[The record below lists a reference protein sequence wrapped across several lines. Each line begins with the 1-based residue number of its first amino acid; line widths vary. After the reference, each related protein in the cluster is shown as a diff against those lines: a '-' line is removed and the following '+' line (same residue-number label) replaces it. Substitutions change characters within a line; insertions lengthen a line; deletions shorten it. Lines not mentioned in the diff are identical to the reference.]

1 MDHKAPHGQPSYLAS
16 MRDLWFCVP
25 ASRRVCLFVQQNC
38 APEIGRRC
46 TTFRAFDNCLVDMHA
61 HSALRAGLC
70 SVERMSDASKQASE
84 AMEAARA
91 LAEQLDAQAAR
102 GPSAQRDLWRLLVD
116 LHQLERE
123 LTERRYVRRVDALE
137 RVQEGV
143 RGLGEIGSAAGILDR
158 SADGLGE
165 SSDFDRVV
173 VSSIREGELHVEST
187 WCRDDR
193 GRAEAELAALRS
205 APVRLDYPLVEAEL
219 AGRQGLEV
227 VSARKRSDK
236 RWAEVLGWDSYAVA
250 TLALGGAT
258 VGFVHADCHLSSRAI
273 DELDREVLEAYAEG
287 LAQVF
292 ERAVLR
298 GRLRGHRSELRGA
311 VDWMNA
317 RLSRLSEASVASANG
332 EAAPAVDMPELDEVL
347 TPRELEVL
355 RLMARGNTNVAIAK
369 ALVVAEGTVK
379 YHVKNVL
386 RKLRAANRA
395 DAVARYERMTAG
407 LPE

>member
-1 MDHKAPHGQPSYLAS
+1 
-16 MRDLWFCVP
+16 
-25 ASRRVCLFVQQNC
+25 
-38 APEIGRRC
+38 
-46 TTFRAFDNCLVDMHA
+46 
-61 HSALRAGLC
+61 
-70 SVERMSDASKQASE
+70 
-84 AMEAARA
+84 MEAAGAAVSLDELQAASGRVQTA
-91 LAEQLDAQAAR
+91 LGSLAGKLDTQAAR
-102 GPSAQRDLWRLLVD
+102 GPSAQRDLWRLLVE

-123 LTERRYVRRVDALE
+123 LTERQYVRRVDALE

-143 RGLGEIGSAAGILDR
+143 RGLGEVGSAAGILDR
-158 SADGLGE
+158 SADGLGD

-173 VSSIREGELHVEST
+173 VSSIRDGSLHVEST
-187 WCRDDR
+187 WVRDDR
-193 GRAEAELAALRS
+193 DRAQAELAALRS
-205 APVRLDYPLVEAEL
+205 SPVRLDYPLVEAEL
-219 AGRQGLEV
+219 AGRAQGVEL
-227 VSARKRSDK
+227 VSARERSDK
-236 RWAEVLGWDSYAVA
+236 GWARALGWTAYAVA

-258 VGFVHADCHLSSRAI
+258 VGFVHADCHLSERGL
-273 DELDREVLEAYAEG
+273 DELDREVLEVYTQG

-317 RLSRLSEASVASANG
+317 RLSRLSETSVVSVNG
-332 EAAPAVDMPELDEVL
+332 DVSPAMDTPELDEVL

-355 RLMARGNTNVAIAK
+355 RLMARGNTNQAIAK
-369 ALVVAEGTVK
+369 TLVVAEGTVK

-395 DAVARYERMTAG
+395 DAVARYERMSAG

>member
-1 MDHKAPHGQPSYLAS
+1 MA
-16 MRDLWFCVP
+16 
-25 ASRRVCLFVQQNC
+25 
-38 APEIGRRC
+38 
-46 TTFRAFDNCLVDMHA
+46 
-61 HSALRAGLC
+61 
-70 SVERMSDASKQASE
+70 DASLQVSE
-84 AMEAARA
+84 ALEAARVAVSLDELQSASGRVQSALGA
-91 LAEQLDAQAAR
+91 LAEELDSRAAR
-102 GPSAQRDLWRLLVD
+102 GPSGRRELWRLLVE

-123 LTERRYVRRVDALE
+123 LSERRYVRRVDALE

-143 RGLGEIGSAAGILDR
+143 RGLGEIGSAAGIIDR
-158 SADGLGE
+158 SAEGLGE

-173 VSSIREGELHVEST
+173 VSSIRDGLLHVESS

-193 GRAEAELAALRS
+193 ARAEAELAALRS
-205 APVRLDYPLVEAEL
+205 SPVRLDYPLVEAEL
-219 AGRQGLEV
+219 AGHQGVEV
-227 VSARKRSDK
+227 VSAAERSDK
-236 RWAEVLGWDSYAVA
+236 RWAKTLGWTSYAVA

-258 VGFVHADCHLSSRAI
+258 VGFVHADCHLSGRAI
-273 DELDREVLEAYAEG
+273 DELDCEALEAYAEG

-317 RLSRLSEASVASANG
+317 RLSRLSEGSVVSANG
-332 EAAPAVDMPELDEVL
+332 DANAATDMPELDEVL

-355 RLMARGNTNVAIAK
+355 RLMARGNTNAAIAK

-407 LPE
+407 LAE

>member
-1 MDHKAPHGQPSYLAS
+1 MAA
-16 MRDLWFCVP
+16 
-25 ASRRVCLFVQQNC
+25 ASRHVSEAITAAHAAVSLDELQAASGRVQ
-38 APEIGRRC
+38 
-46 TTFRAFDNCLVDMHA
+46 
-61 HSALRAGLC
+61 SALGGLA
-70 SVERMSDASKQASE
+70 EELD
-84 AMEAARA
+84 ARA
-91 LAEQLDAQAAR
+91 SR
-102 GPSAQRDLWRLLVD
+102 GPARRRDLWRLLVE

-123 LTERRYVRRVDALE
+123 LVERRYVRRVDALE

-143 RGLGEIGSAAGILDR
+143 RGLGEIGSPASILDR

-173 VSSIREGELHVEST
+173 VSSIRDGALHVEST
-187 WCRDDR
+187 WCRGDR
-193 GRAEAELAALRS
+193 ARAESELGVLR
-205 APVRLDYPLVEAEL
+205 AHPVRLDYPLVEAEL
-219 AGRQGLEV
+219 AGRQGVAV
-227 VSARKRSDK
+227 VSAKERSDK
-236 RWAEVLGWDSYAVA
+236 RWADALGWTSYAVS

-258 VGFVHADCHLSSRAI
+258 VGFVHTDCHQSGRP
-273 DELDREVLEAYAEG
+273 LDAVDQEALEAYAEG

-298 GRLRGHRSELRGA
+298 GRLRAHRSELRGA

-317 RLSRLSEASVASANG
+317 RLSRLSDSSVPDVNG
-332 EAAPAVDMPELDEVL
+332 AAGGTPALPVEAAELDELL

-355 RLMARGNTNVAIAK
+355 RLMARGNTNLAIAK

>member
-1 MDHKAPHGQPSYLAS
+1 
-16 MRDLWFCVP
+16 
-25 ASRRVCLFVQQNC
+25 
-38 APEIGRRC
+38 
-46 TTFRAFDNCLVDMHA
+46 
-61 HSALRAGLC
+61 
-70 SVERMSDASKQASE
+70 
-84 AMEAARA
+84 
-91 LAEQLDAQAAR
+91 
-102 GPSAQRDLWRLLVD
+102 
-116 LHQLERE
+116 
-123 LTERRYVRRVDALE
+123 VRRVDALE

-173 VSSIREGELHVEST
+173 VSSIRDGALHVEST

-205 APVRLDYPLVEAEL
+205 SPVRLDYPLVEAEL

-227 VSARKRSDK
+227 VNARSRSDK
-236 RWAEVLGWDSYAVA
+236 RWAEVR
-250 TLALGGAT
+250 
-258 VGFVHADCHLSSRAI
+258 FVHADCHLSRRAI

-317 RLSRLSEASVASANG
+317 RLSRLSEASVVSANG
-332 EAAPAVDMPELDEVL
+332 EAAPAAADMPELDEVL

-355 RLMARGNTNVAIAK
+355 RLMARGNTNAAIAK

-407 LPE
+407 LQE

>member
-1 MDHKAPHGQPSYLAS
+1 MAAS
-16 MRDLWFCVP
+16 PQV
-25 ASRRVCLFVQQNC
+25 
-38 APEIGRRC
+38 
-46 TTFRAFDNCLVDMHA
+46 
-61 HSALRAGLC
+61 
-70 SVERMSDASKQASE
+70 SE
-84 AMEAARA
+84 AIEAARA
-91 LAEQLDAQAAR
+91 AVSGSRPDEYPSLDELQSASGRVQSALGALAEELDSKSAR
-102 GPSAQRDLWRLLVD
+102 GPTGTRDMWRLLVE

-123 LTERRYVRRVDALE
+123 LIERRFVRRVDGLE

-143 RGLGEIGSAAGILDR
+143 RGLGEVGSAAGILDR

-165 SSDFDRVV
+165 SSDFDRVL
-173 VSSIREGELHVEST
+173 VSSIRDGALHVEST

-193 GRAEAELAALRS
+193 GGAEALLAGLRDS
-205 APVRLDYPLVEAEL
+205 PMRLDYPLVEAEL
-219 AGRQGLEV
+219 ASSQGSAV
-227 VSARKRSDK
+227 VSLPAAKGRIDAD
-236 RWAEVLGWDSYAVA
+236 WAAALGWTSYAVV
-250 TLALGGAT
+250 TLALGGTT
-258 VGFVHADCHLSSRAI
+258 VGLVHADCQASGRTIDAI
-273 DELDREVLEAYAEG
+273 DREALEAYAEG

-298 GRLRGHRSELRGA
+298 GRLRGHRGELRGA

-317 RLSRLSEASVASANG
+317 RLSRLSDSSVAATSGGADG
-332 EAAPAVDMPELDEVL
+332 SPAVAADSLPEVAELDELL

-355 RLMARGNTNVAIAK
+355 RLMARGNTNLAIAK

-379 YHVKNVL
+379 YHVKNIL

>member
-1 MDHKAPHGQPSYLAS
+1 MSGAS
-16 MRDLWFCVP
+16 
-25 ASRRVCLFVQQNC
+25 Q
-38 APEIGRRC
+38 
-46 TTFRAFDNCLVDMHA
+46 
-61 HSALRAGLC
+61 
-70 SVERMSDASKQASE
+70 QASE

-91 LAEQLDAQAAR
+91 LAEELDSQAAR
-102 GPSAQRDLWRLLVD
+102 GPSAQRDLWRLLGD

-173 VSSIREGELHVEST
+173 VSSIRDGALHVEST

-193 GRAEAELAALRS
+193 GRAEGELAALRS
-205 APVRLDYPLVEAEL
+205 SPVRLDYPLVEAEL
-219 AGRQGLEV
+219 AGRQGVEV
-227 VSARKRSDK
+227 VSARARSDK
-236 RWAEVLGWDSYAVA
+236 RWAEVLGWDSYAVS

-258 VGFVHADCHLSSRAI
+258 VGFVHADCHVSGRAI
-273 DELDREVLEAYAEG
+273 DELDREVLVAYSEG

-317 RLSRLSEASVASANG
+317 RLSRLSEASVVSANG
-332 EAAPAVDMPELDEVL
+332 EAAPAAADMPELDEVL

>member
-1 MDHKAPHGQPSYLAS
+1 MAD
-16 MRDLWFCVP
+16 
-25 ASRRVCLFVQQNC
+25 ASRQVC
-38 APEIGRRC
+38 
-46 TTFRAFDNCLVDMHA
+46 
-61 HSALRAGLC
+61 
-70 SVERMSDASKQASE
+70 E
-84 AMEAARA
+84 AIEAARA
-91 LAEQLDAQAAR
+91 AASPDELQTAGGRVQSALGALAEELDARAAR
-102 GPSAQRDLWRLLVD
+102 GPAAARELWRLLVE

-123 LTERRYVRRVDALE
+123 LIERRYVRRVDALE

-143 RGLGEIGSAAGILDR
+143 RGLGEVGSSAGILAR
-158 SADGLGE
+158 SAEGFGD
-165 SSDFDRVV
+165 SSDFDRVI
-173 VSSIREGELHVEST
+173 VSSLREGSLHVESI

-193 GRAEAELAALRS
+193 ARAEAELTALR
-205 APVRLDYPLVEAEL
+205 AHPVRLEYPLVEAEL
-219 AGRQGLEV
+219 AGHQGVEAV
-227 VSARKRSDK
+227 AADQRSDK
-236 RWAEVLGWDSYAVA
+236 RWAKELGWKSYAVA

-258 VGFVHADCHLSSRAI
+258 VGFVHADCHLSDRPI
-273 DELDREVLEAYAEG
+273 DEIDREALATYAEG

-298 GRLRGHRSELRGA
+298 GRLRAHRSELRGA

-317 RLSRLSEASVASANG
+317 RLARLSDASVASANG
-332 EAAPAVDMPELDEVL
+332 DAAPDVPVEAAELDELL

-355 RLMARGNTNVAIAK
+355 RLMARGNTNLAIAQT
-369 ALVVAEGTVK
+369 LVVAEGTVK

>member
-1 MDHKAPHGQPSYLAS
+1 MAA
-16 MRDLWFCVP
+16 
-25 ASRRVCLFVQQNC
+25 ASRHVSEAIAAAHAAVSLDEVQAAGGRVQ
-38 APEIGRRC
+38 
-46 TTFRAFDNCLVDMHA
+46 
-61 HSALRAGLC
+61 SALGG
-70 SVERMSDASKQASE
+70 
-84 AMEAARA
+84 
-91 LAEQLDAQAAR
+91 LAEELDARAAR
-102 GPSAQRDLWRLLVD
+102 GPARRRDLWRLLLE

-123 LTERRYVRRVDALE
+123 LVERRYVRRVDALE

-143 RGLGEIGSAAGILDR
+143 RGLGEIGSPAGILDR

-173 VSSIREGELHVEST
+173 VSSVRAGALHVQST
-187 WCRDDR
+187 WCRGDPA
-193 GRAEAELAALRS
+193 RAEAELRVLR
-205 APVRLDYPLVEAEL
+205 AHPVGLDYPLVEAEL
-219 AGRQGLEV
+219 AGRQGV
-227 VSARKRSDK
+227 AIVSAGDRSDK
-236 RWAEVLGWDSYAVA
+236 RWADALGWTSYAVA
-250 TLALGGAT
+250 TLALGGT
-258 VGFVHADCHLSSRAI
+258 SVGFVHADCHRSGRP
-273 DELDREVLEAYAEG
+273 LDAVDGEALEAYAEG

-298 GRLRGHRSELRGA
+298 GRLHAHRSELRGA

-317 RLSRLSEASVASANG
+317 RLSRLSDSAAANG
-332 EAAPAVDMPELDEVL
+332 AARATPALPVEVAELDELL

-355 RLMARGNTNVAIAK
+355 RLMARGNTNLAIAK

>member
-1 MDHKAPHGQPSYLAS
+1 MDAAGAAVSLDELQAAS
-16 MRDLWFCVP
+16 G
-25 ASRRVCLFVQQNC
+25 RVQ
-38 APEIGRRC
+38 
-46 TTFRAFDNCLVDMHA
+46 T
-61 HSALRAGLC
+61 ALG
-70 SVERMSDASKQASE
+70 S
-84 AMEAARA
+84 
-91 LAEQLDAQAAR
+91 LAEELDSRAAR
-102 GPSAQRDLWRLLVD
+102 GPAAQRDLWRLLVE

-143 RGLGEIGSAAGILDR
+143 RGLGEVGSAAGILDR

-173 VSSIREGELHVEST
+173 VSSIRDGSLHVESS
-187 WCRDDR
+187 WVRDDR
-193 GRAEAELAALRS
+193 DRAQAELAALRS
-205 APVRLDYPLVEAEL
+205 SPIRLDYPLVEAEL
-219 AGRQGLEV
+219 AGRPQGVEI
-227 VSARKRSDK
+227 VSARERSDK
-236 RWAEVLGWDSYAVA
+236 GWARALGWTSYAVA

-258 VGFVHADCHLSSRAI
+258 VGFVHADCHLSERAL
-273 DELDREVLEAYAEG
+273 DELDCEVLEVYAQG

-317 RLSRLSEASVASANG
+317 RLSRLSETSVVSANG
-332 EAAPAVDMPELDEVL
+332 DASPAMDTPELDEVL

-355 RLMARGNTNVAIAK
+355 RLMARGNTNQAIAK

-407 LPE
+407 LPQ

>member
-1 MDHKAPHGQPSYLAS
+1 
-16 MRDLWFCVP
+16 
-25 ASRRVCLFVQQNC
+25 
-38 APEIGRRC
+38 
-46 TTFRAFDNCLVDMHA
+46 
-61 HSALRAGLC
+61 
-70 SVERMSDASKQASE
+70 
-84 AMEAARA
+84 MEAAAAAVSLDELQAASGRVQTALGA
-91 LAEQLDAQAAR
+91 LAEALDTRAAR
-102 GPSAQRDLWRLLVD
+102 GPAAQRDLWRLLTE

-143 RGLGEIGSAAGILDR
+143 RGLGEVGSAAGILDR

-173 VSSIREGELHVEST
+173 VSSIREGSLHVESG
-187 WCRDDR
+187 WVRDDR
-193 GRAEAELAALRS
+193 DRAQAELATLRS
-205 APVRLDYPLVEAEL
+205 SPVRLDYPLVEAEL
-219 AGRQGLEV
+219 AGRQGVEV
-227 VSARKRSDK
+227 VSARERSDK
-236 RWAEVLGWDSYAVA
+236 GWAKALGWSSYAVT

-258 VGFVHADCHLSSRAI
+258 VGFVHADCHLSERGL
-273 DELDREVLEAYAEG
+273 DELDCEVLEVYAQG

-317 RLSRLSEASVASANG
+317 RLSRLSETSVVSANG
-332 EAAPAVDMPELDEVL
+332 DASPAMDTPELDEVL

-355 RLMARGNTNVAIAK
+355 RLMARGNTNQAIAK

-395 DAVARYERMTAG
+395 DAVARYERMSAG

>member
-1 MDHKAPHGQPSYLAS
+1 MADTSGQ
-16 MRDLWFCVP
+16 V
-25 ASRRVCLFVQQNC
+25 
-38 APEIGRRC
+38 
-46 TTFRAFDNCLVDMHA
+46 
-61 HSALRAGLC
+61 
-70 SVERMSDASKQASE
+70 SE
-84 AMEAARA
+84 AIEAARA
-91 LAEQLDAQAAR
+91 AVEVDELQTAGVRVQSALGALAGDLDALAASEPAPR
-102 GPSAQRDLWRLLVD
+102 RALWKVLVE

-123 LTERRYVRRVDALE
+123 LVERRYLRRVDALE
-137 RVQEGV
+137 RVQEAV

-165 SSDFDRVV
+165 ASDLDRVV
-173 VSSIREGELHVEST
+173 VSNVRDGSLFAVSA

-193 GRAEAELAALRS
+193 DRAEADLAALRAS
-205 APVRLDYPLVEAEL
+205 PVRLDYPLVEAEL
-219 AGRQGLEV
+219 AGRQGVAV
-227 VSARKRSDK
+227 VSAEQRSDA
-236 RWAEVLGWDSYAVA
+236 RWASVLGWSSYGVA
-250 TLALGGAT
+250 TVALGGTT
-258 VGFVHADCHLSSRAI
+258 VGFVHADCHLSGRALDDI
-273 DELDREVLEAYAEG
+273 DRDALENYADG

-298 GRLRGHRSELRGA
+298 GRLRAHRSELRGA

-317 RLSRLSEASVASANG
+317 RLSRLSEPSGVAVNGDGAVSAD
-332 EAAPAVDMPELDEVL
+332 ELTDLDELL

>member
-1 MDHKAPHGQPSYLAS
+1 MADAS
-16 MRDLWFCVP
+16 QQVSEATRA
-25 ASRRVCLFVQQNC
+25 ASAAVSLDELQAASGRVQ
-38 APEIGRRC
+38 
-46 TTFRAFDNCLVDMHA
+46 
-61 HSALRAGLC
+61 SALG
-70 SVERMSDASKQASE
+70 
-84 AMEAARA
+84 A
-91 LAEQLDAQAAR
+91 LGEELDALAAR
-102 GPSAQRDLWRLLVD
+102 GPAQRRELWRLLVE

-165 SSDFDRVV
+165 SSDFDRVI
-173 VSSIREGELHVEST
+173 VSSIRDGSLHVESA

-193 GRAEAELAALRS
+193 VRAEADLAALRS
-205 APVRLDYPLVEAEL
+205 SPVRLDYPLVEEEL
-219 AGRQGLEV
+219 AGRQGVEV
-227 VSARKRSDK
+227 VAAKERSDK
-236 RWAEVLGWDSYAVA
+236 GWADALGWTTYAVA

-258 VGFVHADCHLSSRAI
+258 VGFVHADCHLSGRPI
-273 DELDREVLEAYAEG
+273 DEIDREVLHTYAEG

-298 GRLRGHRSELRGA
+298 GRLRGHRSQLRSA

-317 RLSRLSEASVASANG
+317 RLSRLSESSVVSVNG
-332 EAAPAVDMPELDEVL
+332 DGAVEVPVDAAELDELL

-355 RLMARGNTNVAIAK
+355 RLMARGNTNLAIAK
-369 ALVVAEGTVK
+369 TLVVAEGTVK